1 MKLGGHS
8 EGKAGGGCGSGR
20 VAGRVTL
27 CSGGWKAGEGSGGNV
42 LSGMRKS
49 PGRMQGFRNIP
60 SLHCKG
66 GGGGAG
72 QFKVALGGGESV
84 GKPPS
89 VVYELPGEGGKA
101 PP

>member
-1 MKLGGHS
+1 
-8 EGKAGGGCGSGR
+8 
-20 VAGRVTL
+20 
-27 CSGGWKAGEGSGGNV
+27 
-42 LSGMRKS
+42 
-49 PGRMQGFRNIP
+49 MQGFRNIP

-66 GGGGAG
+66 GEGGAG